1 MNEVE
6 MKWAVRHVNEIN
18 LIDVRSPGE
27 YKSGHIE
34 GAENIPMMGL
44 IMNASSFL
52 NKDETYYIHCLGGV
66 RSSNVIRELEG
77 QGYNLINCRGGLEA
91 L

>member
-6 MKWAVRHVNEIN
+6 MKWAVEHVNEIN

-44 IMNASSFL
+44 IMNPSTFL
-52 NKDETYYIHCLGGV
+52 NKEDTYHIHCLGGV
-66 RSSNVIRELEG
+66 RSVNVILELEG
-77 QGYNLINCRGGLEA
+77 QGYKLVNCIGGLEA